1 MALRTRQNRREANWA
16 PIVLKRVMFYAGI
29 SQADMYRELR
39 LPASTLNEIVNKN
52 KWPANMDTAALRSTA
67 EAYLANCG
75 VSPDEIAQIWHCDD
89 DASPASYLNLLG
101 QHRRFGMASVPSTTI
116 TPENTELPENAM
128 LRQSAKQHFKLFSD
142 PFIDD
147 VQGPEDV
154 FMSPDQ
160 QYVKAAMYQTAKRGG
175 FIAVIGESGAGKTT
189 LRRDLLDRISRED
202 PNIRVVFPRIIDK
215 SRINASS
222 ICDAILADM
231 DVQPR
236 SSLEAKARQIEKLL
250 AESARSG
257 NSHVIMI
264 EEAHDIPVKTL
275 KFMKRFWE
283 LEDGFKKL
291 ISIILVGQPEL
302 KNTLNEHI
310 HPELRE
316 VSRRCEIIELQPL
329 NGNLE
334 QYLALKFKRV
344 NRSLDD
350 IFEKDAFDAIRA
362 RLSINRGNS
371 RVPVN
376 MMYPLIVNNCV
387 TAAMNSCVELGMAK
401 INAELIREL

>member
-1 MALRTRQNRREANWA
+1 MAA
-16 PIVLKRVMFYAGI
+16 PKLIAHTEGSTLYLKRVMFNLGI
-29 SQADMYRELR
+29 SQVQLHKAVGI
-39 LPASTLNEIVNKN
+39 PTSTLCEIINHNNWPSNHDHKLIRQRTVEHLEECGATASDIKRIWEFDGDDTPVSYAGHLVRMRKRYPVPDSKN
-52 KWPANMDTAALRSTA
+52 KT
-67 EAYLANCG
+67 E
-75 VSPDEIAQIWHCDD
+75 H
-89 DASPASYLNLLG
+89 LN
-101 QHRRFGMASVPSTTI
+101 
-116 TPENTELPENAM
+116 EDLPENAM
-128 LRQSAKQHFKLFSD
+128 LSQKAKQHFKLFTD

-147 VQGPEDV
+147 VQGPDDV

-189 LRRDLLDRISRED
+189 LRRDLLDRITRED

-222 ICDAILADM
+222 ICDAILADLE
-231 DVQPR
+231 VQPK
-236 SSLEAKARQIEKLL
+236 SSLEAKARQIELLL

-264 EEAHDIPVKTL
+264 EEAHDMPIQTL

-302 KNTLNEHI
+302 KNTLNEYI
-310 HPELRE
+310 HPEIRE

-334 QYLALKFKRV
+334 QYLTLKFKRV
-344 NRSLDD
+344 NRALDD

-362 RLSINRGNS
+362 RLSVHRGSS
-371 RVPVN
+371 RVPTN

>member
-1 MALRTRQNRREANWA
+1 MAA
-16 PIVLKRVMFYAGI
+16 PNTVTHIPGATLMLKRVMFRLGVSQVQLHRVVGI
-29 SQADMYRELR
+29 PTSTLCEIINHNNWPTNHDHQMIRRATEEHMLQCG
-39 LPASTLNEIVNKN
+39 ASTQDIKTLWQFDEDDTPVTYHGHLVRMRKANPVVDSSKKTAFINE
-52 KWPANMDTAALRSTA
+52 
-67 EAYLANCG
+67 
-75 VSPDEIAQIWHCDD
+75 
-89 DASPASYLNLLG
+89 
-101 QHRRFGMASVPSTTI
+101 
-116 TPENTELPENAM
+116 ELPENEM
-128 LRQSAKQHFKLFSD
+128 LSQKAKQLFKLFND

-147 VQGPEDV
+147 VTCPDDV

-160 QYVKAAMYQTAKRGG
+160 QYVRGAMYQTAKRGG
-175 FIAVIGESGAGKTT
+175 FIAVVGESGAGKTT
-189 LRRDLLDRISRED
+189 LRRDLLDRINRED

-231 DVQPR
+231 DVRPK
-236 SSLEAKARQIEKLL
+236 SSLEAKARQIEVLL
-250 AESARSG
+250 SESARGG
-257 NSHVIMI
+257 NAHVIMI
-264 EEAHDIPVKTL
+264 EEAHDVPIQTL

-310 HPELRE
+310 HPEIRE

-334 QYLALKFKRV
+334 KYLELKFKRV
-344 NRSLDD
+344 GRSLAD

-362 RLSINRGNS
+362 RLSVHRGTS

-387 TAAMNSCVELGMAK
+387 TAAMNSCAELGMAK
-401 INAELIREL
+401 INAELIKEL

>member
-1 MALRTRQNRREANWA
+1 MAAPSTVTHIAGSTLR
-16 PIVLKRVMFYAGI
+16 LKRLMFNLGI
-29 SQADMYRELR
+29 SQKALHRVVGI
-39 LPASTLNEIVNKN
+39 PTSTLCEIINHNNWPTNHDHKAIRRMTEEYLVECGAQSAEIKRIWEFDEEDTPVTYHGHLVRMRKANPVIDSSQKTNFINE
-52 KWPANMDTAALRSTA
+52 
-67 EAYLANCG
+67 
-75 VSPDEIAQIWHCDD
+75 
-89 DASPASYLNLLG
+89 
-101 QHRRFGMASVPSTTI
+101 
-116 TPENTELPENAM
+116 ELPENAM
-128 LRQSAKQHFKLFSD
+128 LSQKAKQHFKLFND
-142 PFIDD
+142 PFIED
-147 VQGPEDV
+147 VTCPEDV
-154 FMSPDQ
+154 FMSADQ
-160 QYVKAAMYQTAKRGG
+160 QYVRSAMYQTAKRGG

-189 LRRDLLDRISRED
+189 LRRDLLDRIHRED

-215 SRINASS
+215 ARINAST
-222 ICDAILADM
+222 ICDAILADLQ
-231 DVQPR
+231 VTAGQ
-236 SSLEAKARQIEKLL
+236 SLEAKARRIEEAL
-250 AESARSG
+250 AESSRAG
-257 NSHVIMI
+257 NAHVIMI
-264 EEAHDIPVKTL
+264 EEAHDIPIKTL

-310 HPELRE
+310 HPEIRE

-334 QYLALKFKRV
+334 KYLELKFKRV

-362 RLSINRGNS
+362 RLSVHRGNS

-387 TAAMNSCVELGMAK
+387 TAAMNSCVELGLAK
-401 INAELIREL
+401 INAELVREL